1 MKAGERK
8 RLAGSIRALM
18 PDLRE
23 KGRLLAAVPRGRILR
38 GLYLEDSSDPT
49 RVYVWAF
56 VQPLYTPASTI
67 AFNLGKRLGGGS
79 KTWSVAEPDAIAEI
93 ARNEGLPF
101 FGPLSTP
108 DELARWPFLE
118 GQTDPYAREARA
130 YSCVAC
136 GRFIEGIVALREL
149 ARSLAGGTPWML
161 EMGKRAQQLADLAEA
176 NPDGARKL
184 LVRWEAETAAA
195 LHVQDLK

>member
-1 MKAGERK
+1 MKPAERK
-8 RLAGSIRALM
+8 RLAGSIRALI

-67 AFNLGKRLGGGS
+67 VFNLGKRLGGGS

-93 ARNEGLPF
+93 ASNEGVPF
-101 FGPLSTP
+101 FGPLTSP
-108 DELARWPFLE
+108 EELARWPFLE
-118 GQTDPYAREARA
+118 GQTDPHTREARA
-130 YSCVAC
+130 YSFVAC
-136 GRFIEGIVALREL
+136 GRFIEGISALREL
-149 ARSLAGGTPWML
+149 TRSLAGGTPWMV
-161 EMGKRAQQLADLAEA
+161 EMGKRAQQLADLGET
-176 NPDGARKL
+176 NPDGACEL

-195 LHVQDLK
+195 LHVQDLN